1 MTRLLALVPY
11 LTARPEGVRVAE
23 AARDFGV
30 TERQL
35 RSDLELLWMCGL
47 PGYGPGDLID
57 LSFEGDRVRVT
68 FTAGMGRPLRL
79 TTDEAVALVV
89 ALRTLL
95 ELPGLAEREAVSRA
109 LAKVSAAAGHAAD
122 RVTPVAVSVD
132 AREEA
137 LAVVR
142 DGLERKRALHL
153 HYYVPTRDER
163 TERTV
168 DPMRLLLVD
177 GKWYLEAW
185 CRRAEGVRLFRLD
198 RVDDVVVLDERAA
211 PPPQAQERDVD
222 NGVYQPDPG
231 RRPCGCACP
240 AAPAGSPTTTRSTP
254 SPPLDDGGGWPSP
267 CTPPTWPGR
276 GGWWPPSAAR
286 RGSTSRPAWPP
297 RSPPT
302 PGRRCDRYGVEAEPA
317 AARRLGS
324 CRAAA
329 DRLDR
334 RRGPRPRRPRGDRLR
349 RARRGRPAA
358 PELEAAERDLRPL
371 LAEVQATRPL
381 PSAAARSAP
390 QPTERGD
397 PRREPDPSTPGVA
410 SPVPA
415 HLGGHVMAGLGA
427 PESADHPRGP
437 AALRRIQEA
446 ARRLPLARPLAAHL
460 QGRDEGHEGRRRRAR
475 ATPPPRPPG
484 PRRDRRPRRPGPGDL
499 TAQLEEEARIAEA
512 RAAELRARAEQAR
525 ARPTAPADPPVPGS
539 TTVTEAAR
547 PAASAAAPRR
557 RGDDVA

>member
-1 MTRLLALVPY
+1 MTPTGTTDRMTRLLALVPY

-23 AARDFGV
+23 VARDFGV
-30 TERQL
+30 GERQL

-68 FTAGMGRPLRL
+68 FTAGMVRPLRL

-142 DGLERKRALHL
+142 EGLERKRALHL

-198 RVDDVVVLDERAA
+198 RVDDVAVLDERAA
-211 PPPQAQERDVD
+211 PPPQAHERDVD

-231 RRPCGCACP
+231 SP
-240 AAPAGSPTTTRSTP
+240 AVRLRLSRSARWVADYYPVDSVAPVDE
-254 SPPLDDGGGWPSP
+254 PPGGLAV
-267 CTPPTWPGR
+267 TVRT
-276 GGWWPPSAAR
+276 ADL
-286 RGSTSRPAWPP
+286 AW
-297 RSPPT
+297 
-302 PGRRCDRYGVEAEPA
+302 
-317 AARRLGS
+317 ARRLVASLGGEA
-324 CRAAA
+324 RVDEPADLAAQVAA
-329 DRLDR
+329 D
-334 RRGPRPRRPRGDRLR
+334 
-349 RARRGRPAA
+349 
-358 PELEAAERDLRPL
+358 
-371 LAEVQATRPL
+371 
-381 PSAAARSAP
+381 
-390 QPTERGD
+390 
-397 PRREPDPSTPGVA
+397 
-410 SPVPA
+410 
-415 HLGGHVMAGLGA
+415 
-427 PESADHPRGP
+427 
-437 AALRRIQEA
+437 
-446 ARRLPLARPLAAHL
+446 
-460 QGRDEGHEGRRRRAR
+460 
-475 ATPPPRPPG
+475 
-484 PRRDRRPRRPGPGDL
+484 
-499 TAQLEEEARIAEA
+499 A
-512 RAAELRARAEQAR
+512 RAALARYEDQAD
-525 ARPTAPADPPVPGS
+525 ATAVPS
-539 TTVTEAAR
+539 
-547 PAASAAAPRR
+547 SA
-557 RGDDVA
+557 G